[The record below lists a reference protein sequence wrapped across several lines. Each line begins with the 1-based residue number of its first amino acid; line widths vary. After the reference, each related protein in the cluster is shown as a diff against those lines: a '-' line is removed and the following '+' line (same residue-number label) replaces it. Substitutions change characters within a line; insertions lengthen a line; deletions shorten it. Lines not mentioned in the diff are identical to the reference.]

1 MAATKKSYAIPCS
14 STFRDRVQALADRRG
29 VNVGDL
35 ARSVMLVVPPD
46 VIAAMQDPGEPVE
59 GDRESVVLKSGP
71 GAGKPWRRKP
81 RLQVRL
87 PDGHNIAELRRAL
100 NLALAMSA
108 GEQKIR
114 VEDAK
119 APAADAAKAS
129 EAEKAKEAAAEAKL
143 RNVQAEAD
151 RMRGMIRAL
160 SFTPLRNGVK
170 TRSDALYVL
179 GFPPNAKI
187 GPDIVRSRF
196 RSLAA
201 IHHPD
206 SAYGDTRRMSQLNE
220 AMAQLRALGF

>member
-1 MAATKKSYAIPCS
+1 MAATKLSYTIACGS
-14 STFRDRVQALADRRG
+14 AFRDRVQALADRRG

-35 ARSVMLVVPPD
+35 ARSVMLVVPPEA
-46 VIAAMQDPGEPVE
+46 IAATDDPGEPAE
-59 GDRESVVLKSGP
+59 GDRESVILKSGP

-87 PDGHNIAELRRAL
+87 PAGYAVADLRRAL
-100 NLALAMSA
+100 NLALVLSA
-108 GEQKIR
+108 GDRSVR
-114 VEDAK
+114 VDDARQ
-119 APAADAAKAS
+119 PAFDARLQQATADA
-129 EAEKAKEAAAEAKL
+129 E
-143 RNVQAEAD
+143 
-151 RMRGMIRAL
+151 RMRGIIRTL

-179 GFPPNAKI
+179 GFPPNAKV
-187 GPDIVRSRF
+187 GADVVRARF

-220 AMAQLRALGF
+220 AMAKLRALGF

>member
-14 STFRDRVQALADRRG
+14 SAFRDRIQGLADRRG
-29 VNVGDL
+29 VNVGDI
-35 ARSVMLVVPPD
+35 ARSVMLVVPTD
-46 VIAAMQDPGEPVE
+46 EIAAMEDPGEPAE
-59 GDRESVVLKSGP
+59 GDRETITLKSGP

-87 PDGHNIAELRRAL
+87 PAGHTVPELRRAL

-108 GEQKIR
+108 GEQNIR
-114 VEDAK
+114 LEDAK
-119 APAADAAKAS
+119 APDAAEKLQQAAS
-129 EAEKAKEAAAEAKL
+129 EA
-143 RNVQAEAD
+143 D
-151 RMRGMIRAL
+151 RQRGIIRTL

-187 GPDIVRSRF
+187 GTDLVRSRF
-196 RSLAA
+196 RALAT

-220 AMAQLRALGF
+220 AMAKLRALGF